1 MIIAGLRFDGSQSG
15 NSRTMMDHILRRM
28 AAARPAKFIAGL
40 ALLAGLAG
48 PAPAATEIGTAVLVV
63 NNVYG
68 NSLNKR
74 MKDGQTLVFDQTV
87 KTGRDSA
94 ARLKLIDDSSVTV
107 GERSEIVLD
116 ELVYDPA
123 RGLAA
128 GSIELAKGIF
138 RFASAQVEL
147 DLTIHTRHAEIG
159 IRGTRFDVYETADA
173 TEVAVHEGTVEVASD
188 QGSEL
193 VEAGQVY
200 RVSDDEAGFEPQATE
215 EMQDAVDTMEVLV
228 ESADGTPTGKAA
240 GETAADPQ
248 LAAAVSGKNL
258 DNLLYLDTSLGR
270 MVIEMRPDLAPN
282 HVAHIKALAR
292 KGAFD
297 GLAFHNVKPGYV
309 AETGDPTGTGAGG
322 MDGALAA
329 EFSAEPFVRG
339 TLGMKHP
346 LGKPDS
352 ADSQFFITLG
362 PAKHLDGKYTVWGN
376 VIYGIE
382 HLDALQSGSPPKTPD
397 KIKSLGLAADAE

>member
-1 MIIAGLRFDGSQSG
+1 MIIARLRFDGSQSG
-15 NSRTMMDHILRRM
+15 NSRTMMDLILRRM
-28 AAARPAKFIAGL
+28 ASARPAKFAAGL
-40 ALLAGLAG
+40 ALLACLAA
-48 PAPAATEIGTAVLVV
+48 PALAATEIGTAVLVV

-68 NSLNKR
+68 NTLNKR
-74 MKDGQTLVFDQTV
+74 MKKGQTLVFDQKV

-94 ARLKLIDDSSVTV
+94 ARLKLVDDSSVTI

-123 RGLAA
+123 KGLAS
-128 GSIELAKGIF
+128 GSIELAKGVF
-138 RFASAQVEL
+138 RFASAQVKL
-147 DLTIHTRHAEIG
+147 DVTIRTRHAEIG

-173 TEVAVHEGTVEVASD
+173 TEVAVHEGTVEVTSS
-188 QGSEL
+188 QGSDL

-200 RVSDDEAGFEPQATE
+200 RVTDDEAGFEPEATE
-215 EMQDAVDTMEVLV
+215 EMQAAVDDMEVLV
-228 ESADGTPTGKAA
+228 ESADGKPAEEATGATGA
-240 GETAADPQ
+240 TQ

-258 DNLLYLDTSLGR
+258 DNLLYLDTAQGR

-282 HVAHIKALAR
+282 HVAHIKALVR

-329 EFSAEPFVRG
+329 EFSKEPFVRG

-346 LGKPDS
+346 MGKPNS
-352 ADSQFFITLG
+352 AHSQFFITLG
-362 PAKHLDGKYTVWGN
+362 PAQHLDGKYTVWGN
-376 VIYGIE
+376 VIYGVE
-382 HLDALQSGSPPKTPD
+382 LLDGLQSGSPPKTPD
-397 KIKSLGLAADAE
+397 IIKSLSLAADAE